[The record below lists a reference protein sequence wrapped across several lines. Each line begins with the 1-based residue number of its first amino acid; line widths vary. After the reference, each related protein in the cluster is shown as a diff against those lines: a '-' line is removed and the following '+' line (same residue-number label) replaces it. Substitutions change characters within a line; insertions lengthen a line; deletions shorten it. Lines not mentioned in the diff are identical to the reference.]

1 LSAFLT
7 VVIPSY
13 NCGRYLPAAVAS
25 VRAQSG
31 IHLNSTQIIV
41 VDDESTD
48 DTRSVVEAM
57 PGVVYLRQPHAGAAA
72 ARNAGVRAATGRW
85 LAFLD
90 ADDLWAADKIA
101 LQMRCLSTQ
110 GVDMVFGQAMEF
122 YSEETAGAS
131 ELKAPTE
138 VVPARCAGTMLLARD
153 TFLRAGDFAT
163 AWRVGEFIDWYLRAT
178 DLGLTAAMVPQVVLH
193 RRLHADNAGRRAGAG
208 REDYIRII
216 KGAMD
221 RRRAAGS

>member
-1 LSAFLT
+1 
-7 VVIPSY
+7 VIPSY
-13 NCGRYLPAAVAS
+13 NCGRYLSAAVAS

-31 IHLNSTQIIV
+31 IQLNSTEIIV

-48 DTRSVVEAM
+48 DTRSVVDAM
-57 PGVVYLRQPHAGAAA
+57 PGVLYLRQSHAGAAA
-72 ARNAGVRAATGRW
+72 ARNTGVRAATGRW

-90 ADDLWAADKIA
+90 ADDLWAENKIA
-101 LQMRCLSTQ
+101 VQMQSLSSQ
-110 GVDMVFGQAMEF
+110 HVDMVFGQAMEF
-122 YSEETAGAS
+122 YSEDMAGAS
-131 ELKAPTE
+131 ALEAPTE

-153 TFLRAGDFAT
+153 TFLRAGEFAT

-178 DLGLTAAMVPQVVLH
+178 DVGLTATMVPQVVLH

-216 KGAMD
+216 KGAID
-221 RRRAAGS
+221 RRRLAGS